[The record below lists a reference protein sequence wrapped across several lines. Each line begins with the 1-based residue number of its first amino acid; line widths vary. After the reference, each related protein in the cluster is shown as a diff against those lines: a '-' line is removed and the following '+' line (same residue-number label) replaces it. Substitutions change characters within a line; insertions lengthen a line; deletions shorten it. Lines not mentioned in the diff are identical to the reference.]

1 MGIFD
6 RFTKEKREE
15 QSITSSQEWFI
26 TSGDEYDNF
35 CTKNYVRLS
44 DNPEIRMGIERISD
58 LVSSMTIH
66 LMQNSEDGDIRIQNG
81 LSRKIDIEPYQY
93 MTRQLWISW
102 IVQNLFYNG
111 NAIVLPKL
119 KRGLIEDLKP
129 IPYGH
134 VNYLD
139 KDDLSYKILIDN
151 KQFDYD
157 EVLHFRINPRLD
169 KPYMG
174 ESYKVVLKDVALN
187 LKQAGHTTK
196 EFLGNRIMP
205 SLIVKV
211 DALTDEVSSQE
222 GRNKVYDKFVSA
234 NRAGAPWIIPA
245 DLIDVQQVKPLTLND
260 IAIKDTTELSKLTVA
275 GVLGIPAFLLG
286 VGQFNEK
293 EYNNFIRTRILVIAK
308 AIEQEL
314 TRKLLYSP
322 DMYFKFNSKSLYSYG
337 LTELANVYS
346 NLYTRGIVTGNE
358 VRDIIGMSPKE
369 ELNDLQ
375 ILENYIPLDDIGKQ
389 SKLGGG
395 GEDE

>member
-6 RFTKEKREE
+6 RFRQQKREIE
-15 QSITSSQEWFI
+15 TAKEWFI
-26 TSGDEYDNF
+26 TSGDEYDTL

-44 DNPEIRMGIERISD
+44 DNPEIRMGIERIAD

-81 LSRKIDIEPYQY
+81 LSRKIDIEPYTY

-102 IVQNLFYNG
+102 IVNNLFYNG
-111 NAIVLPKL
+111 NAIVLPQIKN
-119 KRGLIEDLKP
+119 GLIENLKP
-129 IPYGH
+129 IPNGNVRYED
-134 VNYLD
+134 YS
-139 KDDLSYKILIDN
+139 DLSYKVVIDN
-151 KQFDYD
+151 KQFDYN
-157 EVLHFRINPRLD
+157 EVLHFRLNPKMD

-174 ESYKVVLKDVALN
+174 ESYKIALKDVAMN
-187 LKQAGHTTK
+187 LKQAQHTTK

-211 DALTDEVSSQE
+211 DALTDEISSAE
-222 GRNKVYDKFVSA
+222 GRSQVYDKFVSA

-245 DLIDVQQVKPLTLND
+245 ELIDVQQVKPLTLND

-286 VGQFNEK
+286 VGEFNEK

-322 DMYFKFNSKSLYSYG
+322 EMYFKFNSKSLYSYD
-337 LTELANVYS
+337 LTELARVYT
-346 NLYTRGIVTGNE
+346 NLYSRGIVTGNE
-358 VRDIIGMSPKE
+358 VRDVVGISPHKD
-369 ELNDLQ
+369 LNDLQ

-395 GEDE
+395 KDE